1 VLGVLIL
8 LFKYAIAQGPTI
20 FPQEGGVHHHLSE
33 GLSPRLAASLQVSSS
48 ENPFPKAL
56 AAATAVKKPKL
67 EPTALEKESA
77 HSLSCSA
84 GVDG

>member
-20 FPQEGGVHHHLSE
+20 FPQGGVHHRLSE
-33 GLSPRLAASLQVSSS
+33 GLSPLLAASLQVSSS
-48 ENPFPKAL
+48 ESPFPKAL
-56 AAATAVKKPKL
+56 AATTAVKKPKL